1 MPMTQNDDISAN
13 EITAAAHDA
22 RRFREAAAR
31 TGDPG
36 KRSNWPL
43 TSIGIG
49 IGSAALAAALLYA
62 RERRG

>member
-1 MPMTQNDDISAN
+1 MTEKDSVPAN

-22 RRFREAAAR
+22 RRCRQAAER

-36 KRSNWPL
+36 KRRNWPL

-62 RERRG
+62 RDRRG